1 MGYSYTKGGLMGTFK
16 RIIFSLMTVVLILL
30 GAIFVSV
37 GLIRVDVLYDILYY
51 LQNPNVRI
59 GIMIVGAVLLLFAII
74 TLIDLIVS
82 SNADYE
88 YLEKDETGSVL
99 VKRTS
104 LENSLREA
112 VRSQGANPVRQDVKI
127 LQDGEKIKAKAKVE
141 VDKAT
146 DLNILSENLKREI
159 KKSLGYLTGITDTDV
174 SLYFQKKEESFEER

>member
-59 GIMIVGAVLLLFAII
+59 VGAVLLLFAII

-88 YLEKDETGSVL
+88 YLEKDESGSVL

-141 VDKAT
+141 VDKDT